1 MSEPEGS
8 ESSVRAANGAAAGWL
23 MRFSV
28 RSTLM
33 CLVALVGGAVS
44 FMAAS
49 DLEVSAR
56 RYATMKRIAEL
67 NILANDCLLAGNALL
82 FERGRAQISLHKVGV
97 LSDVDRQF
105 IDTQRLH
112 GDQAMIRVL
121 VQLALPVNQNLR
133 VHEPALRAAWDRL
146 KQERVTLERD
156 FAVPLP
162 ARDRDLPR
170 RWWAATNTL
179 AEHLERL
186 LAEVSA
192 VPGADPEFG
201 RLSAARLLLFQF
213 RDNVGREAE
222 RLGSMQAGRR
232 PLSRSQLAE
241 LYEWR
246 GRANQLWWQLETMGT
261 MVGDAAFSQALDGI
275 QDNFFGRLRPL
286 NDYLL
291 AYGGRTADAS
301 LPVEGYS
308 AVAVS
313 AIASIVPAFERVGKL
328 TAILAEQRE
337 LSTRSDFRRNAL
349 VLCTILFLLVVLLV
363 LVRRRLILPMRQVL
377 QRIQDLG
384 ARESG
389 STAMRGDEFVAV
401 RHALDLLE
409 ETQRLRAEDAR
420 LLAESYRHM
429 ERLSVTDGLTG
440 LFNRRHFNLT
450 IEQEWARAS
459 RSGRILSLVLL
470 DIDHF
475 KRYNDAYGH
484 QAGDACLIEVAGVL
498 KAHARRSGDCAVRY
512 GGEEY
517 ALILPE
523 LSSVQ
528 AGEIAERIR
537 QAVVELALP
546 HSGSGLGVV
555 SVSIGVAA
563 RVPGDTARPEDLLRL
578 ADEALYAAKR
588 EGRNRVASACD

>member
-1 MSEPEGS
+1 MSESEGREHS
-8 ESSVRAANGAAAGWL
+8 ARSANGAAVGWL

-82 FERGRAQISLHKVGV
+82 FERGRAQISLHKAGV

-105 IDTQRLH
+105 IDTQRLL

-133 VHEPALRAAWDRL
+133 GHEPGLRAAWDRL
-146 KQERVTLERD
+146 KQERVALERD

-162 ARDRDLPR
+162 ARDRDQPR
-170 RWWAATNTL
+170 RWWVATNIL

-186 LAEVSA
+186 LTEASA

-201 RLSAARLLLFQF
+201 RLSAVRLLLFQF
-213 RDNVGREAE
+213 RDYVGREAE
-222 RLGSMQAGRR
+222 RLGSMQAERR
-232 PLSRSQLAE
+232 PLLRSQVAE

-246 GRANQLWWQLETMGT
+246 GRANQLWWQLEATGM

-275 QDNFFGRLRPL
+275 RDSFFSRLRPL

-291 AYGGRTADAS
+291 AYGGRSAAAS

-313 AIASIVPAFERVGKL
+313 AIASIAPAFERVGQL

-337 LSTRSDFRRNAL
+337 HSARSDFRGNAL
-349 VLCTILFLLVVLLV
+349 VLCAILCLLMVLLV
-363 LVRRRLILPMRQVL
+363 LVWWRLILPMRQVL

-384 ARESG
+384 AREKSG
-389 STAMRGDEFVAV
+389 AAMRGDEFVAV

-420 LLAESYRHM
+420 LLAESHRHM
-429 ERLSVTDGLTG
+429 ERLAVTDGLTG

-450 IEQEWARAS
+450 LAQEWARAS
-459 RSGRILSLVLL
+459 RNGRSLSLVLL

-498 KAHARRSGDCAVRY
+498 KAHARRSGDCAARY
-512 GGEEY
+512 GGEEF

-523 LSSVQ
+523 LSSAQ

-537 QAVVELALP
+537 QAVAELALP
-546 HSGSGLGVV
+546 NSGSDSGIVT
-555 SVSIGVAA
+555 VSIGVAA
-563 RVPGDTARPEDLLRL
+563 RVPGDTMRPEDLLRL
-578 ADEALYAAKR
+578 ADEALYAAKH
-588 EGRNRVASACD
+588 EGRNRVVSASD

>member
-8 ESSVRAANGAAAGWL
+8 ESSVRAVNGAATGWL

-512 GGEEY
+512 GGEEF